1 MDAAFWL
8 ERWNKKQIGFHQQ
21 DFNPYLRTYWPT
33 LHVPAEAAVFV
44 PMCGK
49 SRDMQWLRERGHR
62 VIGVEL
68 ASVAVREF
76 FEELSLTPRVERVGP
91 LERWEAQGYTV
102 WCGDLFDMTASHLE
116 GVGGVFDRASLIA
129 LPEPMRADYVRHMTA
144 IVPVAAP
151 TLLVA
156 LTYSQQEMSGPPFS
170 VNELEIRRLYA
181 GYRIEK
187 LADVD
192 VLWDRENERFRER
205 GLTAM
210 SEQVYR
216 VTREPRTV

>member
-8 ERWNKKQIGFHQQ
+8 ERWDKKQIGFHQQ
-21 DFNPYLRTYWPT
+21 DFNSYLQTYWST
-33 LHVPAEAAVFV
+33 LQVPESAAVFV

-68 ASVAVREF
+68 ARVAVQEF
-76 FEELSLTPRVERVGP
+76 FEEQALTPHVERVGS
-91 LERWEAQGYTV
+91 LERWEAPGYTL
-102 WCGDLFDMTASHLE
+102 WCGDLFEMTASLLE
-116 GVGGVFDRASLIA
+116 GVAAVFDRASLIA
-129 LPEPMRADYVRHMTA
+129 LPPHMREDYVRHMTA
-144 IVPVAAP
+144 IVPAAAA
-151 TLLVA
+151 TLLIA
-156 LTYSQQEMSGPPFS
+156 LTYSQQEMKGPPFS
-170 VNELEIRRLYA
+170 VNEFEIRRLYA
-181 GYRIEK
+181 GYRVEK

-192 VLWDRENERFRER
+192 ILWQSENARFRER

-216 VTREPRTV
+216 VTRDAAAL

>member
-8 ERWNKKQIGFHQQ
+8 ERWDKKQIGFHQQ
-21 DFNPYLRTYWPT
+21 DFNPYLQTYWAT
-33 LHVPAEAAVFV
+33 LQVPREAAVFV

-68 ASVAVREF
+68 ARVAVEEF
-76 FEELSLTPRVERVGP
+76 FQEQSLTPRIDRIGS
-91 LERWEAQGYTV
+91 LERWEGDGYTL
-102 WCGDLFDMTASHLE
+102 WCGDLFQMAASHLD
-116 GVGGVFDRASLIA
+116 GVEAVFDRASLIA
-129 LPEPMRADYVRHMTA
+129 LPVHMRADYVRQMTA
-144 IVPVAAP
+144 IVPVEAQ
-151 TLLVA
+151 TLLIS
-156 LTYSQQEMSGPPFS
+156 LTYSQQQMKGPPFS
-170 VNELEIRRLYA
+170 VDEFEIRRLYA

-192 VLWDRENERFRER
+192 ILWDSENARFRER

-216 VTREPRTV
+216 VTRGAQGV